1 MTAARSP
8 RRSEPANR
16 KAPRWMRNRGATAF
30 SLLVAN
36 QNAPGSTVAV
46 GVIAVV
52 RIGVAIPVDIN
63 AITSPAVAI
72 ASIAAIAAIA
82 RVAAITRVAI
92 AGSGNATSTTSDA
105 STCNG
110 TSGAGARSRSTVVK
124 ARRRATDA
132 RDRREET
139 DARERRRTTD
149 AWVRRK
155 TTEAG
160 DGRNAEWKSQR
171 GIRRVYCSAKHRA
184 SGQRQKRLAQHSCI
198 SVDLVADIH
207 IVIWRA
213 ENYRARVLRD
223 SLIVRDA
230 KRMFRQVRG

>member
-1 MTAARSP
+1 MS
-8 RRSEPANR
+8 RRNR
-16 KAPRWMRNRGATAF
+16 RGATAF

-63 AITSPAVAI
+63 AITSPAVA
-72 ASIAAIAAIA
+72 IAAIAAIA